1 MKQKGLALLAL
12 ILGLVATGWA
22 SDETVLWNFSDSN
35 GDGAFPWSNVL
46 ISDSKGNLYGV
57 TGGGGSNTTGT
68 VFELSPNG
76 TGGYNET
83 VLYDFKAEGSGDGS
97 TPYGTLARDAAGNL
111 YGATQGGGANNTG
124 TVFMLSPKAGGGW
137 LERILYSFSASGITD
152 GQTPSGG
159 VIIGKD
165 RTLYGTTTYGGTYS
179 AGTVFQ
185 ISRTSGGIT
194 EKVLHS
200 FGASGDGEFP
210 YDPVVADPQG
220 NLYGAISI
228 GGASGAGCIYRL
240 TLQNGSWTENLLYS
254 FTGQNGD
261 GSGLYYIGLIGDK
274 SYDIYGTTSF
284 GGTNGTGTVWELVY
298 SKGSNSYSEKILY
311 SFGPS
316 NSGDG
321 NYPYAGLTMDGAG
334 TLFGTTEQGGSTQNS
349 GTVYKLT
356 KSGSTWT
363 ESVVHNFT
371 GGVNDGQ
378 DPSGNL
384 LLGGDGNLYGMAQFG
399 GRSNDG
405 IVYSIAP

>member
-1 MKQKGLALLAL
+1 MKQRLWAVFAL
-12 ILGLVATGWA
+12 ILGLAATGWA
-22 SDETVLWNFSDSN
+22 SDETVLWNFSNSN

-57 TGGGGSNTTGT
+57 TGGGGSNTTGA

-76 TGGYNET
+76 NGGYSET

-97 TPYGTLARDAAGNL
+97 TPYGSLARDAAGNL

-137 LERILYSFSASGITD
+137 LERILYSFSATGVTD

-159 VIIGKD
+159 VIIGND
-165 RTLYGTTTYGGTYS
+165 RTLYGTTTYGGTNS

-185 ISRTSGGIT
+185 ISKTSSGIT

-200 FGASGDGEFP
+200 FGAPGDGEFP
-210 YDPVVADPQG
+210 YDPVVADPEG
-220 NLYGAISI
+220 NLYGATSI

-240 TLQNGSWTENLLYS
+240 SPQNGSWTESLLYS
-254 FTGQNGD
+254 FTGKNGD
-261 GSGLYYIGLIGDK
+261 GSGMYYVGLIGDK
-274 SYDIYGTTSF
+274 SRDIYGTTAF
-284 GGTNGTGTVWELVY
+284 GGANGTGTVWELVY
-298 SKGSNSYSEKILY
+298 SKGSYSEKILY
-311 SFGPS
+311 SFGAS

-334 TLFGTTEQGGSTQNS
+334 TLYGTTEQGGSTQNS

-356 KSGSTWT
+356 KSGSNWT

-371 GGVNDGQ
+371 GGINDGE

-384 LLGGDGNLYGMAQFG
+384 LLGSDGTLYGMAQFG
-399 GRSNDG
+399 GKSNDG